1 MNKNLLKKIINK
13 PTLVI
18 LVGKSGVGKTTFVKE
33 MNCEKNW
40 FESSKIM
47 KEMLKKENKP
57 VNHDTVHELAT
68 KLYKKNPTWQVSNI
82 LKFLKNKNFIIL
94 DGPRNIKEVKALLKK
109 HKKTIII
116 KIIVSK
122 EKKFK
127 RLLKREK
134 INKEEFNRILKD
146 EDRQTGLNQILKLA
160 DITIINN
167 DSLEE
172 FRKKAQQ
179 FKKLLIEKI

>member
-33 MNCEKNW
+33 MNCEENW
-40 FESSKIM
+40 FESSKVM

-57 VNHDTVHELAT
+57 VNHDTVHELAA

-94 DGPRNIKEVKALLKK
+94 DGPRDIGEVKALLKK
-109 HKKTIII
+109 HKNTIIV

-122 EKKFK
+122 ETGFK
-127 RLLKREK
+127 RLLKRDK
-134 INKEEFNRILKD
+134 INKEKFNRISED
-146 EDRQTGLNQILKLA
+146 EDKQTGLNQILKLA
-160 DITIINN
+160 DVTIVNN
-167 DSLEE
+167 DGIEE

-179 FKKLLIEKI
+179 FKKFLIGKI